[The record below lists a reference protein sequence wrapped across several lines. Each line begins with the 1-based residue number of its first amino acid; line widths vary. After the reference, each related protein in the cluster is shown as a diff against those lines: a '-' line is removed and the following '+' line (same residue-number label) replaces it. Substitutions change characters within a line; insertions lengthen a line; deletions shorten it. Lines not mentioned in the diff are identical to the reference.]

1 LNKKILET
9 LRSKRVTIVAALFLM
24 LLPLLLQSTVPMAYA
39 CGGLNHHSQ
48 NQVNIDS
55 VTLSSDGKTLI
66 VKVSVTIKADKS
78 NPSWGHTKV
87 RFMLT
92 ASYGSHELDPRHDGT
107 RFFRDMKTVELTKR
121 GNGVWYAEATFN
133 VPYKGYYYYL
143 FQLDVREAS
152 HGTWIGGDWV
162 DPREGTAPE

>member
-1 LNKKILET
+1 MNPHTKSFAVLLALVAILVMSFGT
-9 LRSKRVTIVAALFLM
+9 G
-24 LLPLLLQSTVPMAYA
+24 LPTAYA
-39 CGGLNHHSQ
+39 CNGLNHHSQ

-66 VKVSVTIKADKS
+66 VKVSATIKEDTHDH
-78 NPSWGHTKV
+78 SWASGHKQV
-87 RFMLT
+87 RFTLT
-92 ASYGSHELDPRHDGT
+92 VSYGSHELDPRHDGT
-107 RFFRDMKTVELTKR
+107 RFFRDTKTVDLKKQS
-121 GNGVWYAEATFN
+121 NGVWYAQATFN